1 MDPLT
6 ARMRC
11 LELADDLLSEDGDVT
26 YNEVILVATA
36 YWDWVMLP
44 FRIEDPSEDNDETAT
59 RQ

>member
-11 LELADDLLSEDGDVT
+11 LELADDLLSDETADADD
-26 YNEVILVATA
+26 ILTVATA
-36 YWDWVMLP
+36 YWDWVMAP
-44 FRIEDPSEDNDETAT
+44 FRLIDTDEGDGET

>member
-11 LELADDLLSEDGDVT
+11 LELADDLLSDEGDVT
-26 YNEVILVATA
+26 FNEVILVATA

-44 FRIEDPSEDNDETAT
+44 FRIEDPTEDDPAAT

>member
-1 MDPLT
+1 
-6 ARMRC
+6 MRC
-11 LELADDLLSEDGDVT
+11 LELADDLLSDEGDVT

-44 FRIEDPSEDNDETAT
+44 FRIEDPTEDNDETAT